1 MNISVVQQVYQQAD
15 DETLLR
21 LLTEPMELRE
31 MPAAEPKAESPEGAE
46 LREVG

>member
-1 MNISVVQQVYQQAD
+1 VYQQAD

-21 LLTEPMELRE
+21 VLSEPRELRE
-31 MPAAEPKAESPEGAE
+31 LPVRGSPEGAE